1 MLVFGVFLLC
11 LSHCFA
17 SPSLFKLNVTLWH
30 VVWVGGQ
37 SNSVGTNSQL
47 SGNYPTW
54 PTTPLIQNYCWNNKR
69 VASCPNGTF
78 TSAQVPLFN
87 EANVGFSQTFS
98 NLLLQTLP
106 VGHGV
111 IIVNTGVGGTG
122 FEDGDWT
129 PPNGSLVVQ
138 SVNAMQQLA
147 NQVSLQL
154 GGDFKLDVLLWHQG
168 EEDAGDNRVN
178 YHSDYCTYLINDLS
192 ALIDYLR
199 LQFPKASPSTPFVD
213 GQLLPYWIDNVVN
226 GTGDVPHAITSL
238 NTSRACTATANSRIF
253 ADFKPD
259 KITPNGDPKYRS
271 GASGDVIHFDATQ
284 QFFFGFE
291 YWSAYLRSTS
301 LTSVVPS
308 SQTQQCPNANIQPSV
323 TLCG

>member
-1 MLVFGVFLLC
+1 MMLVMR
-11 LSHCFA
+11 SIIFA
-17 SPSLFKLNVTLWH
+17 LFVLYVSASKSLNVSVWH

-37 SNSVGTNSQL
+37 SNSVGTNSQVA
-47 SGNYPTW
+47 GTYPTW

-69 VASCPNGTF
+69 AGVCANGTF
-78 TSAQVPLFN
+78 VPAEVPLFN
-87 EANVGFSQTFS
+87 EANVGFSQTYA

-106 VGHGV
+106 IGHGI

-122 FEDGDWT
+122 FSDGDWVV
-129 PPNGSLVVQ
+129 PQGPLVVQ
-138 SVNAMQQLA
+138 SINVMNELS
-147 NQVSLQL
+147 NQVATEL
-154 GGDFKLDVLLWHQG
+154 GGVYKLHALLWHQG

-178 YHSDYCTYLINDLS
+178 YHADYCTYLINDMS

-199 LQFPKASPSTPFVD
+199 LQFPGASLSTPFID

-226 GTGDVPHAITSL
+226 GTGLVPQAISSL
-238 NTSRACTATANSRIF
+238 NSSRTCTGTADSRVF
-253 ADFKPD
+253 ADFQPD
-259 KITPNGDPKYRS
+259 GVTPNGDLKYRS

-291 YWSAYLRSTS
+291 YWSAYLRATS

-308 SQTQQCPNANIQPSV
+308 TQTANCPGANIQSNV
-323 TLCG
+323 TQCG